1 MLSLLSKISM
11 GCMCSRETIEVDG
24 HTYSIRSRLG
34 EGGFSFVDLAEE
46 RGTHRLLAAKRIVC
60 HSSGDE
66 QLARK
71 EIEYMNKFTHK
82 NLVPCEGHVM
92 NPVRNHATAISE
104 VLILMPY
111 YEKGSIQDELE
122 ILRRQSDHY
131 TETKVLF
138 YLIGICE
145 GLQALHTASPRPL
158 AHRDVKPHNVMLK
171 DDDTA
176 VLMDFG
182 SMGIARLEIKTTSE
196 ATAITDLA
204 AERCSMPYRAP
215 ELFSVQTHASLDEKV
230 DIWSLG
236 CTLYAM
242 CYYESPFDK
251 VYQRGDSIA
260 LAVQAGNVQP
270 PNDARYSADL
280 LALMLSMLK
289 VNPEERP
296 AIDVVLRKAEYLLN
310 LIENRV

>member
-1 MLSLLSKISM
+1 M
-11 GCMCSRETIEVDG
+11 
-24 HTYSIRSRLG
+24 
-34 EGGFSFVDLAEE
+34 DLAEE

-111 YEKGSIQDELE
+111 YEVRALFLCDFICVYFYHSQKGSIQDELE

-158 AHRDVKPHNVMLK
+158 AHR
-171 DDDTA
+171 
-176 VLMDFG
+176 
-182 SMGIARLEIKTTSE
+182 
-196 ATAITDLA
+196 
-204 AERCSMPYRAP
+204 
-215 ELFSVQTHASLDEKV
+215 
-230 DIWSLG
+230 
-236 CTLYAM
+236 
-242 CYYESPFDK
+242 
-251 VYQRGDSIA
+251 
-260 LAVQAGNVQP
+260 
-270 PNDARYSADL
+270 
-280 LALMLSMLK
+280 
-289 VNPEERP
+289 
-296 AIDVVLRKAEYLLN
+296 
-310 LIENRV
+310 